1 VPPQTHTRRVKI
13 LELIRAEGFCSVVSL
28 AKALNV
34 SEVTIRTDLSA
45 LENEK
50 LITRIHGGAVLAN
63 EGLRGK
69 NFEERIR
76 VNEDKKRWIARYAAE
91 LVVDYD
97 SLILDASTTAYYMA
111 EYLAE
116 REGLT
121 VFTNGVEVA
130 FRLAKN
136 PSNKII
142 LTGGLLRPLTA
153 SVVAEF
159 GNSALNGVHV
169 RKAFL
174 SGTGWSPELELMDDD
189 LFEVQMK
196 KSMVDSAETVIAIV
210 DSTKFGRPGLASF
223 VQINDISR
231 VITDSEID
239 EAHLSTLRQ
248 AGAHVILC
256 SDHATRVFKADTG
269 SGQVRLGFANL
280 NDTIPFSML
289 VRQGMVQAAS
299 ANHIDLLL
307 TDNCEDGPTAL
318 ANVEY
323 FIEEGVDL
331 VVEFNIDARFGNVI
345 MERLRAAKI
354 PVIAIDIPLPGATF
368 VGVDNYKAGLMAGSL
383 IGHYVAQRWGGVVDK
398 VLVLELPLSGPV
410 PAARMQGQLDGLRS
424 RVQVDDDDI
433 IHLDSKNTFEGARQ
447 AVAQV
452 LPALKAAQRIVVL
465 CINDEVALGAQTAFE
480 EAGSQRRMV
489 TVSLGA
495 DSACLKELQR
505 PGSRVIGAVAFFP
518 ERYGETIVS
527 IALQILQSKPVPP
540 AVCTDHKLV
549 LPADTMRTLDL
560 SAMPYDTLTVEEY
573 AAMQSGETAAQ
584 AAGGQSQPTIQ
595 SVSPNRKEELAES

>member
-1 VPPQTHTRRVKI
+1 LIVVPPQTHSRRARI

-45 LENEK
+45 LESDK

-63 EGLRGK
+63 EGLHGK

-136 PSNKII
+136 ASNKVI
-142 LTGGLLRPLTA
+142 LTGGLLRPQTA

-196 KSMVDSAETVIAIV
+196 KSMVDSAEMVIAIV
-210 DSTKFGRPGLASF
+210 DSTKFGKPGLASF
-223 VQINDISR
+223 VQIRNISR
-231 VITDSEID
+231 VITDNEIS
-239 EAHLSTLRQ
+239 EAHLASLRQ
-248 AGAHVILC
+248 AGAHVIIC
-256 SDHATRVFKADTG
+256 SDHATRVFKADD
-269 SGQVRLGFANL
+269 SNRQLRIGFANL
-280 NDTIPFSML
+280 NDSIPFSML
-289 VRQGMVQAAS
+289 VRQGLVKAAS

-323 FIEEGVDL
+323 FIEQDVDL

-345 MERLRAAKI
+345 MERLRAAQI

-368 VGVDNYKAGLMAGSL
+368 VGVDNYKAGLMAGNL
-383 IGHYVAQRWGGVVDK
+383 IGHYIAQHWHGVVDK
-398 VLVLELPLSGPV
+398 VLLLELPLSGPV
-410 PAARMQGQLDGLRS
+410 PAARMQGQLDGLRAL
-424 RVQVDDDDI
+424 VQVSDEDI
-433 IHLDSKNTFEGARQ
+433 IHLDSKNTYEGSRQ

-452 LPALKAAQRIVVL
+452 LPALKAAQRIAAL
-465 CINDEVALGAQTAFE
+465 CINDEAALGVQKAFE
-480 EAGSQRRMV
+480 EAGSERRMV

-527 IALQILQSKPVPP
+527 IALQILQGKPVPP
-540 AVCTDHKLV
+540 AVCTRHKLV
-549 LPADTMRTLDL
+549 LPPETIRTLDL
-560 SAMPYDTLTVEEY
+560 SALPYDTLAVEDY
-573 AAMQSGETAAQ
+573 AAMQSGEMATQ
-584 AAGGQSQPTIQ
+584 LAAGQSISDVTEPQGG
-595 SVSPNRKEELAES
+595 AF